1 MSFDFVR
8 ELDRVKAKAFMNKNS
23 AFLAPILCNM
33 RFEWTDRILTA
44 ETDGVDLRWNPN
56 WFQKMVM
63 GARVTVLLHEIWHIA
78 RLHSLRRGS
87 RDPLWWNYACDIW
100 INNMLEGENNSFE
113 GIENCWKDQQY
124 RGLVEEEIY
133 DRIYNPNNKQTP
145 PPTGSFGDDG
155 GAGDLGN
162 QGQEISNQQKQELL
176 SVVTM
181 AAHSAKMSSFPGS
194 IPGDTEQIL
203 TQFLKPVVPWQQLLH
218 RFFNDMLTTD
228 YTWRRPNRRFDD
240 IYLPSTYQDDGRLE
254 HLMYFM
260 DVSGSI
266 TQKDLLRFNSEVK
279 YVWDEYQPQ
288 KMSLVQFDTRI
299 SHEQV
304 IKDGDVLTEMVVKG
318 GGGTSLVPVREHIIK
333 HRPTAAIIFSDMEV
347 EPMAKLP
354 FEVPI
359 IWVVLGGRRSHKPSF
374 GDVIVIPSGS
384 V

>member
-33 RFEWTDRILTA
+33 RFEWTDRIPTA

-100 INNMLEGENNSFE
+100 INNMLEDENNSFE

-181 AAHSAKMSSFPGS
+181 AAHSAKMSSSPGS

-279 YVWDEYQPQ
+279 YVWEEYQPQ

-304 IKDGDVLTEMVVKG
+304 IKEGDVLTEMVVKG